1 MRPARAD
8 MGTAA
13 GFSLVE
19 LAVVMAIVGFLLG
32 GLMYTLSAQTEQRSF
47 EEARR
52 RVEQARE
59 LVLAFAIVNG
69 RLPCPATSTS
79 NGDEAPPGGGP
90 CTGYLPDGANTTGY
104 LPATAIGF
112 RPVDSLGFAIDPW
125 GNRLR
130 YAVAWFATA
139 PTGSTGCTSPVN
151 PGAFTTAATLKA
163 ITNSIACVPLNIVI
177 CSASQNTNSGA
188 LPPSGASP
196 PSCGTYGTTGD
207 ARAVTNQRTVVA
219 VIFSSG
225 KNMATGTGGADEA
238 ENVDSDGVFVW
249 HDPRPSGAQGG
260 EFDDYLT
267 WIPVGELYG
276 KLISAGVLP

>member
-1 MRPARAD
+1 MRPARAV
-8 MGTAA
+8 MRAAA

-59 LVLAFAIVNG
+59 LVIAFAIVNG

-79 NGDEAPPGGGP
+79 NGDEDPVGGGA
-90 CTGYLPDGANTTGY
+90 CTGYLPNSTNTTGF

-112 RPVDSLGFAIDPW
+112 RPVDSMGFAIDPW

-130 YAVAWFATA
+130 YAVASNATA
-139 PTGSTGCTSPVN
+139 PTGSTGCTTPVN

-163 ITNSIACVPLNIVI
+163 ITNSIACVPLNLVI
-177 CSASQNTNSGA
+177 CSASQNTNSG
-188 LPPSGASP
+188 SP

-219 VIFSSG
+219 VIFAPG
-225 KNMATGTGGADEA
+225 KNAAASTGGADEA
-238 ENVDSDGVFVW
+238 ENTDNDGVFVW
-249 HDPRPSGAQGG
+249 HEPRPTGAPGD
-260 EFDDYLT
+260 EFDDHLI
-267 WIPVGELYG
+267 WISAGELYG
-276 KLISAGVLP
+276 KLIAAGVLP

>member
-1 MRPARAD
+1 MRPARAV
-8 MGTAA
+8 MRVATA

-32 GLMYTLSAQTEQRSF
+32 SLMYTLSAQTEQRSF

-59 LVLAFAIVNG
+59 LVIAFAIVNG
-69 RLPCPATSTS
+69 RLPCPATSAS
-79 NGDEAPPGGGP
+79 NGDEAPSGGVGG

-112 RPVDSLGFAIDPW
+112 RPVDSMGFAIDPW

-130 YAVAWFATA
+130 YAVSSNAIA
-139 PTGSTGCTSPVN
+139 PTGSAGCTAPVN

-163 ITNSIACVPLNIVI
+163 VTNNISCAPLNLVV
-177 CSASQNTNSGA
+177 CSASQNTNSG
-188 LPPSGASP
+188 PP
-196 PSCGTYGTTGD
+196 PSCGTYGAAGD

-219 VIFSSG
+219 VIFAPG
-225 KNMATGTGGADEA
+225 KNGATGAGGADEA
-238 ENVDSDGVFVW
+238 ENVDTDGVFVW
-249 HDPRPSGAQGG
+249 HEPRPTGALGG
-260 EFDDYLT
+260 EFDDHLI
-267 WIPVGELYG
+267 WISAGELYG
-276 KLISAGVLP
+276 KLIAAGVLP